1 MLKHLDIVK
10 VKGKKGCY
18 ILLDVTKK
26 DIIKNNLRTFKIGL
40 NLFGGFKY
48 GTDPTSFNS
57 YETLLPFPSNVN
69 DIKVI
74 GNEADYSV
82 ADLKEVLY

>member
-1 MLKHLDIVK
+1 MLKEFDIVK

-18 ILLDVTKK
+18 ILIDVTKK

-48 GTDPTSFNS
+48 GNDPRNFNS
-57 YETLLPFPSNVN
+57 YETLLPFPSNAN

-74 GNEADYSV
+74 GMESDYLV
-82 ADLKEVLY
+82 MELKELLY

>member
-1 MLKHLDIVK
+1 MLKEFDIVK

-18 ILLDVTKK
+18 ILINLTKK

-40 NLFGGFKY
+40 NIFGGFKY
-48 GTDPTSFNS
+48 GNDPRSFNS
-57 YETLLPFPSNVN
+57 YETLLPFPSSAN

-74 GNEADYSV
+74 GTDSEYSV
-82 ADLKEVLY
+82 TDLKELLY